1 VQKHRLQDVY
11 ATVLW
16 HCQSFR
22 PIHCRFLQNVTITSL
37 HKKYLTDSVKIK
49 LPYKSHSTSASFFKC
64 RFVGK
69 LYQLANFWQTLY
81 RWCTVVSVTEVE
93 NVERGRSPSA
103 TFMNT
108 SMNTSVRIQVF
119 SHVFSCV
126 NVQIVLPC
134 KPFITYGTQKQLL
147 LVTSFDF
154 HFHWTLY
161 TYTTDNYVA
170 HQERHQ
176 VSWNLI
182 NCFITPAQLLLF
194 QDNLSKPAL
203 ERHKTRWVTVAS
215 TGQFVDRLNYA
226 ADRYPYKHLVTQFW
240 QARCS
245 SWHTTN
251 SVEFCQ
257 LTYV

>member
-1 VQKHRLQDVY
+1 MQICWKIVPVSKL
-11 ATVLW
+11 
-16 HCQSFR
+16 
-22 PIHCRFLQNVTITSL
+22 
-37 HKKYLTDSVKIK
+37 LTDIIQMM
-49 LPYKSHSTSASFFKC
+49 HSSECDWGRKC
-64 RFVGK
+64 RTRAQPECDIYEYK
-69 LYQLANFWQTLY
+69 
-81 RWCTVVSVTEVE
+81 C
-93 NVERGRSPSA
+93 
-103 TFMNT
+103 
-108 SMNTSVRIQVF
+108 MNTSVRIQVF
-119 SHVFSCV
+119 SNVFSCV

-226 ADRYPYKHLVTQFW
+226 ADIYPYKYLVTQFW

-251 SVEFCQ
+251 SVKFCQ

>member
-1 VQKHRLQDVY
+1 MQICWKIVPVSKL
-11 ATVLW
+11 
-16 HCQSFR
+16 
-22 PIHCRFLQNVTITSL
+22 
-37 HKKYLTDSVKIK
+37 LTDIIQMM
-49 LPYKSHSTSASFFKC
+49 HSSECDWGRKC
-64 RFVGK
+64 RTRAQPECDIYEYK
-69 LYQLANFWQTLY
+69 
-81 RWCTVVSVTEVE
+81 C
-93 NVERGRSPSA
+93 
-103 TFMNT
+103 MNT

-119 SHVFSCV
+119 SNVFSCV

-170 HQERHQ
+170 HQERHK

-251 SVEFCQ
+251 SVKFCQ